1 MIAEQPFTHTQLF
14 NLKRETLEE
23 RIMTYYQESQNS
35 STTIQLLIALRV
47 RYQLGAKEFALV
59 LQDLVHYLF
68 THTKATKT
76 MKRFF
81 WYFADYFDTKEWRK
95 VSLRI
100 FPIRKFIEKAKSLIV
115 PKIAKLFSAEPTVT

>member
-1 MIAEQPFTHTQLF
+1 MSEQPFTHSQLF
-14 NLKRETLEE
+14 NLKLETLEE

-35 STTIQLLIALRV
+35 NTTIQLLLALRV

-59 LQDLVHYLF
+59 LKDLVHYLF

-95 VSLRI
+95 LNLRV
-100 FPIRKFIEKAKSLIV
+100 FPVRKLIEKTKSLIQSQ
-115 PKIAKLFSAEPTVT
+115 IAKFLPAETPVT